1 MKQMKF
7 SSKKKWQKLQDSL
20 CKEWPKLVV
29 RSVRKINQIFIK
41 SVVKKALDEDLKP
54 KGDITTNLISFKN
67 KKTTA
72 KIIAKQNGVI
82 AGLDFCRAA
91 FKLVGKETIFVSK
104 IKDGS
109 KVKKNKVIAEIR
121 AKTKT
126 ILIAERT
133 ALNFLNHASG
143 IASLTSQFV
152 QKVNKKTKICCTRK
166 TTPNLRLLEK
176 YAVKRGGGHNH
187 RYNLSDEIL
196 IKDNHINVEESLK
209 NFVKKAI
216 KTKRIVTVEIEN
228 VKQLNQVLG
237 LKFKRILFD
246 NMSIKQLRKCLK
258 LCKKK
263 YETEYS
269 GNANLKN
276 LRKISNTG
284 VKRISVGSITHSS
297 NAFDTSLLFR

>member
-1 MKQMKF
+1 VQ
-7 SSKKKWQKLQDSL
+7 
-20 CKEWPKLVV
+20 
-29 RSVRKINQIFIK
+29 KINQIYIK
-41 SVVKKALDEDLKP
+41 TVVKKALDEDLKP
-54 KGDITTNLISFKN
+54 NGDITTSLISFRN
-67 KKTTA
+67 KKTSA

-82 AGLDFCRAA
+82 AGLDFCKTA
-91 FKLVGKETIFVSK
+91 FKLVGKETIFISK

-109 KVKKNKVIAEIR
+109 KIKKDKVIAEVK

-143 IASLTSQFV
+143 IATLTDQF
-152 QKVNKKTKICCTRK
+152 KKKINKKTKICCTRK

-176 YAVKRGGGHNH
+176 YAVKKGGGFNH

-196 IKDNHINVEESLK
+196 IKDNHISAEENLK
-209 NFVKKAI
+209 NLVKKAI
-216 KTKRIVTVEIEN
+216 KTKKVVTVEIEN
-228 VKQLNQVLG
+228 FKQLSQVLG

-246 NMSIKQLRKCLK
+246 NMSTKQLSKCLK
-258 LCKKK
+258 LCKNK

-276 LRKISNTG
+276 IKKISNTG
-284 VKRISVGSITHSS
+284 INRISVGAITHSAKS
-297 NAFDTSLLFR
+297 FDTSLLFS

>member
-1 MKQMKF
+1 M
-7 SSKKKWQKLQDSL
+7 QKL
-20 CKEWPKLVV
+20 
-29 RSVRKINQIFIK
+29 NQSYIR
-41 SVVKKALDEDLKP
+41 SVVKKALEEDLKP
-54 KGDITTNLISFKN
+54 SGDITTKLIKFKN
-67 KKTTA
+67 KKTKA
-72 KIIAKQNGVI
+72 QIVAKQNGVI
-82 AGLDFCRAA
+82 SGLDFCKTA
-91 FKLVGKETIFVSK
+91 FKLVGKETVFVSK
-104 IKDGS
+104 VKDGS
-109 KVKKNKVIAEIR
+109 KVKKNKVIAEIK
-121 AKTKT
+121 AKNKT

-143 IASLTSQFV
+143 ISTLTNLFV

-176 YAVKRGGGHNH
+176 YAVKIGGGHNH

-209 NFVKKAI
+209 NLVKKAI
-216 KTKRIVTVEIEN
+216 KTKKIVTVEIEN

-297 NAFDTSLLFR
+297 NSFDTSLLFR